1 MNKASAITV
10 GTIASVLGLGTVVWA
25 GSLLWAGMA
34 FAADGDLSATES
46 TATSEVTAV
55 IPQLIR
61 ITGLDDLDMGT
72 YDPAAP
78 GDMTANSVFCVYRN
92 STAGEYT
99 LKLEGDGGLDA
110 TTDFEID
117 NGTEELAY
125 TVDFG
130 DDSAGAL
137 TNYATPAADLTD
149 QVANS
154 VDATCTTGVQAEL
167 EVTVDG
173 TDALNAKAGTY
184 TGDLIVTVTVE

>member
-1 MNKASAITV
+1 MNISTTKLSFALVT
-10 GTIASVLGLGTVVWA
+10 GLLA
-25 GSLLWAGMA
+25 GVAY
-34 FAADGDLSATES
+34 AADGDLSTTDSSAT
-46 TATSEVTAV
+46 AEVRAV
-55 IPQLIR
+55 IPEMIR

-72 YDPAAP
+72 YDPASP

-92 STAGEYT
+92 STGGEYT
-99 LKLEGDGGLDA
+99 LELEGDGGLDA

-130 DDSAGAL
+130 DDSSGAL
-137 TNYATPAADLTD
+137 SNYATPGSLLTD

-154 VDATCTTGVQAEL
+154 TDATCTSGVQAEI

-173 TDALNAKAGTY
+173 ADALAAQAGTY

>member
-1 MNKASAITV
+1 MNKALLLKAATA
-10 GTIASVLGLGTVVWA
+10 ASFLCA
-25 GSLLWAGMA
+25 GIA
-34 FAADGDLSATES
+34 FAADGDLSSTDS
-46 TATSEVTAV
+46 TATSEVKAV
-55 IPQLIR
+55 IPELIK
-61 ITGLDDLDMGT
+61 ITGLTDLDMGT

-78 GDMTANSVFCVYRN
+78 GDMTANSIFCVYRN
-92 STAGEYT
+92 STVGEYT

-117 NGTEELAY
+117 NGTDELAY

-130 DDSAGAL
+130 DDSAAAL
-137 TNYATPAADLTD
+137 ANYAVPAAPLTD

-154 VDATCTTGVQAEL
+154 NDTNCTVGVKAEL

-173 TDALNAKAGTY
+173 SDALNAKAGTY